1 MFEIDP
7 ACLIDPQLGIPNK
20 NNKSAALNTSISTFQ
35 FPDCAV
41 LSARQ
46 TLYSVTQFKSYLRS
60 FVSENQTSF
69 IHPSLYQ
76 STFPPTYQDVLGI
89 CSLYNHKTSSNQ
101 STIFRMLDSKIATL
115 IQTSGSLLY
124 NLEGNLLALQ
134 ALILYQLIRLFDGD
148 PRQRS
153 NGERHLELLDSWTL
167 RLQQNLNDTFDTT
180 AVCGGGY
187 RQWVL
192 EESVRRTT
200 MMSVVLRS
208 LYGFMKFGVC
218 ELVPL
223 LATLPVSKNSKLWK
237 SPERIVRGNGK
248 ENGLLSY

>member
-1 MFEIDP
+1 
-7 ACLIDPQLGIPNK
+7 
-20 NNKSAALNTSISTFQ
+20 
-35 FPDCAV
+35 
-41 LSARQ
+41 
-46 TLYSVTQFKSYLRS
+46 
-60 FVSENQTSF
+60 
-69 IHPSLYQ
+69 
-76 STFPPTYQDVLGI
+76 
-89 CSLYNHKTSSNQ
+89 
-101 STIFRMLDSKIATL
+101 MLDSKIATL
-115 IQTSGSLLY
+115 IQTSPSLLY
-124 NLEGNLLALQ
+124 NLECNLLALQ

-167 RLQQNLNDTFDTT
+167 RLQQNLTDAFDMT
-180 AVCGGGY
+180 AVGGGGY

-248 ENGLLSY
+248 ENRLVSYWDFTQEWNMGKVGFGEVEDYEKLLLVTCRHAFGTDDFRPA